1 MVSRN
6 YDRYYL
12 TCDVCDTDADQEFDE
27 FAEAV
32 EFKREN
38 GWRSRKTA
46 GHWEDLCPDCSKEA
60 SRG

>member
-1 MVSRN
+1 
-6 YDRYYL
+6 
-12 TCDVCDTDADQEFDE
+12 VCDTDADQEFDE